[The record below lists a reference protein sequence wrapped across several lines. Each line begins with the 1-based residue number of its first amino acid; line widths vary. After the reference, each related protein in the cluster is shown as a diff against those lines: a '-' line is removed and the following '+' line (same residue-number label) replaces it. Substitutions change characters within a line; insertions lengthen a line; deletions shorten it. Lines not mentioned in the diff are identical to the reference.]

1 MNFKHWLILSESS
14 FFQITDEQKKA
25 ILDIAERFSNLKD
38 SDMEKFIYD
47 EIANKE
53 FGIIPFK
60 DRPIKVMINF
70 DTHNTLAYYWISNHA
85 ISFNWN
91 YIIQS
96 SKLELNRTLT
106 HELGHAIDPKLYP
119 DSKHKVS
126 DKYRSYVKDLKAS
139 LNKSS
144 RMHFVEPI
152 EVDAEGL
159 SMKNHIMEYFKALPT
174 IKDKQDFIKEL
185 ETWLKNYFTFN
196 SQYLRLPEVLYH
208 YDRSFI
214 HAKSKPTLFKQYQ
227 KRFYKLIQDLKANI
241 AATGSTYNTL
251 LKDKENQYDHP
262 NNYQRLMYPPDN
274 SDVEE
279 A

>member
-1 MNFKHWLILSESS
+1 MNFKHWLLISESS

-25 ILDIAERFSNLKD
+25 VLDIAERFSNLKD

-70 DTHNTLAYYWISNHA
+70 DTHNSLAYYWISNHA
-85 ISFNWN
+85 ISFNWK

-144 RMHFVEPI
+144 RMHFVEPV

-159 SMKNHIMEYFKALPT
+159 SMQNHVMEYFKALPT

-185 ETWLKNYFTFN
+185 ETWLKNYFTIN
-196 SQYLRLPEVLYH
+196 SKDLHLPQILLH

-214 HAKSKPTLFKQYQ
+214 HAKSKPTLFRQYQ
-227 KRFYKLIQDLKANI
+227 KRFYKIIQDLKANI
-241 AATGSTYNTL
+241 AATGSTYNIL
-251 LKDKENQYDHP
+251 LKDKENDYDHP